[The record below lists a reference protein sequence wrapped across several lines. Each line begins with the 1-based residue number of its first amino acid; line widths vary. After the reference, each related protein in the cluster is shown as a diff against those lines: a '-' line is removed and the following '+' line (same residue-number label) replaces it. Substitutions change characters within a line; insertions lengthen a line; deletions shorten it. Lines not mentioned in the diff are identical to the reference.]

1 MIKKYWRRIIAFSLP
16 LQVLLVQIMS
26 RHSAWVEEFYATNV
40 YTYISQFLRYA
51 FGSTKVPVGQL
62 VFYALVL
69 ALVIGIAC
77 RTHTLIRN
85 KAQRSFWWK
94 KTLVDVFFYLS
105 CFYFFFMAMWG
116 LNYYRAPVAV
126 ITQIPAVTVTVE
138 KLKRLCVKLIEVT
151 NASRAN
157 IKGTPPTFII
167 LPPDQREP
175 LLQKATLGY
184 AAVAKKYPQLAYKPF
199 AVKSVYVPEVMSS
212 FRVGGIY
219 FPFTGEANVNMD
231 QPAFILPATICHE
244 MAHQIGFASEDEA
257 NYISFLTCRANPDPV
272 FQYSGNLTA
281 MRYALNRLYGQDSL
295 AFQQLEKKLNP
306 LVKQDLEINRQY
318 WESFPNPFLDLTSGF
333 YDLFLKA
340 NGQQSGIQSYSQIV
354 ELLLG
359 ELEKNNLEYSPA
371 VKPAI
376 APE

>member
-1 MIKKYWRRIIAFSLP
+1 MIKKNPRRIIAFSLP
-16 LQVLLVQIMS
+16 LQVLLVQILS
-26 RHSAWVEEFYATNV
+26 NHPAWVEQWYATNV
-40 YTYISQFLRYA
+40 YTYISQFLRYT
-51 FGSTKVPVGQL
+51 FGSTRIPVGQL
-62 VFYALVL
+62 IFYALVL
-69 ALVIGIAC
+69 ALVIGIAR
-77 RTHTLIRN
+77 RTHTLIRD
-85 KAQRSFWWK
+85 KARRLFWWK
-94 KTLVDVFFYLS
+94 KTVVDVFFYFS
-105 CFYFFFMAMWG
+105 CFYFLFMAMWG
-116 LNYYRAPVAV
+116 LNYYRAPVAA
-126 ITQIPAVTVTVE
+126 ITQIPAVTISVE
-138 KLKRLCVKLIEVT
+138 KLKQLCVKLIAET

-157 IKGTPPTFII
+157 IKGTPHAFIT
-167 LPPDQREP
+167 LPPNQRQP
-175 LLQKATLGY
+175 LLQKATVGY

-199 AVKSVYVPEVMSS
+199 AVKSVYVPQIMSS

-257 NYISFLTCRANPDPV
+257 NYIAFLTCRANPDPV

-281 MRYALNRLYGQDSL
+281 MRYALNRLHGLDSL

-306 LVKQDLEINRQY
+306 LVKRDLEINRQY

-340 NGQQSGIQSYSQIV
+340 NGQQSGIQSYSQMV

-359 ELEKNNLEYSPA
+359 ELEKNDLEYNPPA
-371 VKPAI
+371 KPPT
-376 APE
+376 APD